1 MDCWEAMYMYT
12 YHKQQA
18 LIEEQQVIDTNDI
31 FDLAV
36 IHPPHDEA
44 NQFTT
49 RHDTN
54 HTRS

>member
-1 MDCWEAMYMYT
+1 MYT

-44 NQFTT
+44 KQFTT

>member
-1 MDCWEAMYMYT
+1 MDCWEVMYMYM

-44 NQFTT
+44 KQFTT

>member
-1 MDCWEAMYMYT
+1 MHYILAKIL
-12 YHKQQA
+12 HKYQSFVQ